1 MSDNIYNILANFNK
15 VAITPVEPIKTT
27 LTESVKP
34 QRTSMVESLESK
46 YKSFKERL
54 DESYEAYDP
63 GADEDDEYGPDI
75 HNGDYV
81 TDKWESSGE
90 VYRVSQ
96 CDGDRCW
103 IGDRDNRGWYIDTS
117 RLNLVNP
124 VTDEYKISQ
133 YFDLDADDELEE
145 TFESQDDLFEPEED
159 YRRRTQRDSAF
170 DREFDDEDNFDDDE
184 LDEEVE
190 LDELSKKT
198 LGSYVNKAHD
208 QLMKHTAASNF
219 KSGRGDA
226 DAFAYSRDEKT
237 MRKEKNRKKGLS
249 QAVGKLTKEE
259 VELDELSKKTLG
271 SYVNK
276 ASDSMYK
283 MGSDSERAYGQ
294 KEIKKSFD
302 IGNKADKRQGHIN
315 KAVGKLTKEASE
327 HSPMLWDPEQG
338 FDDNGATGYVR
349 EIDTDV
355 IDIPDHLAQ
364 ALGLNSNTIICDL
377 EYEGTGNGIQ
387 FNKVTAQAWDESTD
401 TLGEPVDVSEPASS
415 NKELHDIL
423 WSWVSDNDLDNYEK
437 EAAKHQSSDDEWADY
452 NIDESHYSS
461 GMTKQEQHSE
471 VKALLASR
479 AKRHEGMHNES
490 EITEKA
496 VSKSQQKF
504 MGMVHAAQ
512 KGEKPASKEVAKVAK
527 GMGKRDVTD
536 FASTKHK
543 GLPKHVT
550 ESRLMESENT
560 FDHILHHYSAE
571 VKKFKK
577 EHDLDE
583 RLYDALYDYYS
594 EDMPYGIKKARDGDP
609 YAWVSDRF
617 DEDLGLDT
625 VPDMNVELDEIA
637 QLAGLSRNS
646 ANKISQPDQHASL
659 DELFPTV
666 DDDDDEYFDPN
677 NPTHFDDDN
686 EDFSE
691 SELLPTVDDE
701 DDEDDG
707 DCSMCYGTG
716 EGSYDGSSCRGC
728 GGSGI
733 AGHDSDDEE
742 YDPDGFE
749 DYDPYDDMFEEE
761 IADEGNEFSGALKAA
776 KESGKKEFEVSG
788 KKYTVKEDVTLNV
801 SATGE
806 EDVLNVIR
814 KLSGMPEVTKPSHNE
829 PEEFI
834 DIDEERDI
842 EHVNTPRE
850 KIAPVS
856 AAYPSGTDMHRS
868 KKSYSGKPYRGDNP
882 MAESKEDSLWTKYS
896 TMLKGLIK

>member
-159 YRRRTQRDSAF
+159 YRRRTQRDSEF
-170 DREFDDEDNFDDDE
+170 DNEFDDEPNFDDEDDLE
-184 LDEEVE
+184 
-190 LDELSKKT
+190 
-198 LGSYVNKAHD
+198 
-208 QLMKHTAASNF
+208 
-219 KSGRGDA
+219 
-226 DAFAYSRDEKT
+226 
-237 MRKEKNRKKGLS
+237 
-249 QAVGKLTKEE
+249 
-259 VELDELSKKTLG
+259 
-271 SYVNK
+271 
-276 ASDSMYK
+276 
-283 MGSDSERAYGQ
+283 
-294 KEIKKSFD
+294 
-302 IGNKADKRQGHIN
+302 
-315 KAVGKLTKEASE
+315 EASE

-338 FDDNGATGYVR
+338 VDDTGATGYVR

-355 IDIPDHLAQ
+355 IDIPTQLAQ
-364 ALGLNSNTIICDL
+364 ALRLDSNAIICDL

-387 FNKVTAQAWDESTD
+387 FNKVTAHAWDEASD
-401 TLGEPVDVSEPASS
+401 TLGNPVDITGPASS

-423 WSWVSDNDLDNYEK
+423 WTWVSDHDLDNYER
-437 EAAKHQSSDDEWADY
+437 EAASQQDSGDEWADY

-490 EITEKA
+490 SEEVTELKSPTKRSVAKGDKLYNYHKNRMHSQDNDISQHEINTRGIDPDYYNLSSDNDDMDSEEYGATDFRSKQSWDDNTSNFDDPSTWTDDFESDSVLSGYEHPIAYLKWAINQELRKKQNADPEVLAKYKSELATVEDKYQRRVKQLNRSNAPSINEKA

-550 ESRLMESENT
+550 ESRLMESEDT

-577 EHDLDE
+577 GHELDD

-609 YAWVSDRF
+609 YTWVSDKF
-617 DEDLGLDT
+617 DEDLGLDNM
-625 VPDMNVELDEIA
+625 PDMNVELDEIA

-646 ANKISQPDQHASL
+646 SNSIDQHASS
-659 DELFPTV
+659 DELLPTV
-666 DDDDDEYFDPN
+666 DEDEEYFDPN
-677 NPTHFDDDN
+677 NPTHFDN
-686 EDFSE
+686 
-691 SELLPTVDDE
+691 DDE
-701 DDEDDG
+701 DECPA
-707 DCSMCYGTG
+707 CSGTG
-716 EGSYDGSSCRGC
+716 N
-728 GGSGI
+728 
-733 AGHDSDDEE
+733 
-742 YDPDGFE
+742 
-749 DYDPYDDMFEEE
+749 DPYDAEPCRACSSVDEV
-761 IADEGNEFSGALKAA
+761 IADEGNEFSGALNAA
-776 KESGKKEFEVSG
+776 KASGEQEFEVAG

-814 KLSGMPEVTKPSHNE
+814 KLSGMAEVNVPHNE
-829 PEEFI
+829 PEEEFT

-850 KIAPVS
+850 KIAPIS

-896 TMLKGLIK
+896 TMLQGLIK